1 MRRALWPCGRLDVD
15 RSVLIRASILLL
27 PAPWPSGVPI
37 DGFPGSTKI
46 SRGLLRRFATPEVAI
61 G

>member
-1 MRRALWPCGRLDVD
+1 MD